1 MGSQENLEEKQ
12 NTEGQERIKQEK
24 EKNYNRKARTKFQRG
39 LEFYNKKDFS
49 NAVKYFEKSI
59 QEDDAD
65 CIKSMYFIG
74 KIHMYL
80 ADKKRGEQ
88 RKQEYKKAE
97 EQFEKCIAK
106 NSEDLYTIL
115 ELGKLY
121 LKQENIKNAYKQ
133 FKRYIEIDKDNTS
146 VGRLWL
152 GKLYVKQREYEKA
165 EIEYEKAIDLEK
177 NTQYARLQLGKLYE
191 REAKYEEAKQKYI
204 ECLEF
209 NNKDVL
215 AKNLLQDLIKRLDK
229 KEKITSSFF
238 EKKEGKAPKLQY
250 LDEMQIRKKIYL
262 QTITEEDIKKIKE
275 LIENNKEEKENYLVL
290 IAMYE
295 RNSQKQ
301 NALNVIKQMQENN
314 VEVKEIAKIKERLK
328 SKKNRIF
335 DMAKWDELI
344 GWDVSN
350 ISNKEEIEQE
360 TQIQIKQHNN
370 EENIRQKNLEEK
382 EEQDKEIKVEYN
394 KEKETI
400 EENRKSKYIVQEGIK
415 AQYSSKQRKS
425 KDEIKEKNSVKEE
438 ERKIR
443 NVVGTSI
450 KESIDKIGRTYYVQM
465 QIYNDGA
472 LNTHAEIERRQKYIK
487 KYDKLESILECS
499 EKNKRAKMELIL
511 VLMNEGY
518 SKVVQ
523 KEYPTEYEYINKL
536 VEEYKNREKTAEKV
550 KKEIDEYCL

>member
-229 KEKITSSFF
+229 KEDKNQ
-238 EKKEGKAPKLQY
+238 KLQY

-314 VEVKEIAKIKERLK
+314 VEVKEIAQIKGRLK

-344 GWDVSN
+344 GWDVTE
-350 ISNKEEIEQE
+350 ISNKKEINQVTKTQMKQNENEEIV
-360 TQIQIKQHNN
+360 IPK
-370 EENIRQKNLEEK
+370 KLEER

-400 EENRKSKYIVQEGIK
+400 EENRKSKYIVQEGTK

-487 KYDKLESILECS
+487 KYDKLQSILECS

-536 VEEYKNREKTAEKV
+536 VQEYKNREKTAEKV
-550 KKEIDEYCL
+550 KKEIDDYCL